1 MNKAIFT
8 EEANQDLREAVL
20 WYENQQSG
28 IGKKLAI
35 EVIEKIHKLEIKPD
49 AYSADDKGLRKTSL
63 NSFPYFIY
71 YAFNKSPL
79 VLVIAIWH
87 KSRLKDIVDIRAIN
101 ISK

>member
-20 WYENQQSG
+20 WYE
-28 IGKKLAI
+28 
-35 EVIEKIHKLEIKPD
+35 
-49 AYSADDKGLRKTSL
+49 KGLRKTSL